1 MSGEHEQ
8 RIDNV
13 ISALEEQIA
22 KSSGRF
28 PDMSATGGAS
38 TITVN
43 AGGIGVWISVTC
55 CGIMLA
61 CNLFMIAL
69 YVDQQQQIRD
79 LSDYLTAIYAMAP
92 HLKPETAK

>member
-1 MSGEHEQ
+1 MNDEHIQRVQALIDRAEKLGEGSRVPGIQ
-8 RIDNV
+8 
-13 ISALEEQIA
+13 SQ
-22 KSSGRF
+22 
-28 PDMSATGGAS
+28 GGAS

-92 HLKPETAK
+92 HLKPEGK